1 MKRKTIYAVI
11 EIFILAVTGLLAFTA
26 LNKEYLFQ
34 WAAHNWKFSLLL
46 VAVALVLILFNKQLV
61 SAFMTAG
68 IVLGIF
74 VGSLIGNIIKDLNVA
89 KITEGMQAEERYR
102 LRHHPGFEIWM
113 GVILLSIAAG
123 IIVQV
128 IASRRPKNR

>member
-11 EIFILAVTGLLAFTA
+11 EVFILAVTGLLAFTA

-34 WAAHNWKFSLLL
+34 WAAHNWKFSLVLA
-46 VAVALVLILFNKQLV
+46 AVALVLILFNKQFV

-74 VGSLIGNIIKDLNVA
+74 AGSFIGNIIKDLNVA
-89 KITEGMQAEERYR
+89 KITEGMKPEEIYR

-113 GVILLSIAAG
+113 GIILLSILAG
-123 IIVQV
+123 IIIQV
-128 IASRRPKNR
+128 ITSKRA